1 MVVGK
6 VCVVT
11 GATSGIGLVTARELA
26 RMGATVV
33 LMARNRAR
41 GEAAREAIVA
51 RTGNSSVELALADF
65 ASLAS
70 VRAGAEE
77 VLSRHGR
84 IDVLV
89 NNAGVYVG
97 DRQLSADGYEL
108 TFAVNHLAPFLL
120 TNLLLDALMAAPSA
134 RVVTVSSHAHFDG
147 RGRFDDVRAERGY
160 SGLRAYAESKLANV
174 LFTYELA
181 RRLEGRGVAANCLH
195 PGLVRTGF
203 AGNVKGLSA
212 MLFNLARPFMLT
224 PEQGAQTSIYLAA
237 SPEVEG
243 VSGTY
248 FSERRPRKSSP
259 RSYDREL
266 QARLWALSEEL
277 TGAEALAAA

>member
-1 MVVGK
+1 MVGK
-6 VCVVT
+6 ICVVT

-33 LMARNRAR
+33 LVARSRER
-41 GEAAREAIVA
+41 GEAAREAIA
-51 RTGNSSVELALADF
+51 AQTGSRGVELVLADF

-70 VRAGAEE
+70 VRAGAEA
-77 VLSRHGR
+77 VLARHGR
-84 IDVLV
+84 LDVLV

-97 DRQLSADGYEL
+97 DRRLSADGFEL

-120 TNLLLDALMAAPSA
+120 TELLLGALRAAPA
-134 RVVTVSSHAHFDG
+134 GRVVTVSSGAHFGG

-160 SGLRAYAESKLANV
+160 SGFQAYAESKLANV

-181 RRLEGRGVAANCLH
+181 RRLEGSGVTANCLH
-195 PGLVRTGF
+195 PGAVRTGF
-203 AGNVKGLSA
+203 AGDAKGLFA
-212 MLFNLARPFMLT
+212 LAFNLAKPFMLT
-224 PEQGAQTSIYLAA
+224 PEQGAQTPIYLAA

-248 FSERRPRKSSP
+248 FFERRPRKSSP
-259 RSYDREL
+259 SSYDQGL
-266 QARLWALSEEL
+266 QARLWDLSEEL
-277 TGAEALAAA
+277 TGVGEPAAV